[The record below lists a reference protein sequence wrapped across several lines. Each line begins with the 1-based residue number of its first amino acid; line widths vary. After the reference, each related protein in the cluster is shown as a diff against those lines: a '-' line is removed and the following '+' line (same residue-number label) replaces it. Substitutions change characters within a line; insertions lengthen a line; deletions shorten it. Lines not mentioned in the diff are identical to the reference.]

1 MLPIEKIINKFVKD
15 LTVAEV
21 VTTYYKDI
29 TNHKKVFAYFKKA
42 ISNYIK
48 LRLAIMQNE
57 KVIVVERYV
66 TTTAVKLAID
76 YAATQYNLPIT
87 SEQKQKISGFI
98 MTSVYEDVQK
108 LRVDLFT
115 KLLEVTAKDFVKDG
129 NT

>member
-29 TNHKKVFAYFKKA
+29 ANHKKVFAYFKKA

-76 YAATQYNLPIT
+76 YATIQYNLPIT
-87 SEQKQKISGFI
+87 SEQKQKISDFI

>member
-1 MLPIEKIINKFVKD
+1 MLAIEKIINKFVKD

-87 SEQKQKISGFI
+87 SEQKQKISDFI

-115 KLLEVTAKDFVKDG
+115 KLLEVTAKDFVRDG